1 MVHLDQEDQMH
12 CLKTLKLISFYGQR
26 GSKIFKY
33 RISPIWVCLRYF
45 VLTKKLLLLQKVIID
60 HLHKRE
66 KEIIISVHAKKL
78 KNKGQGYM
86 DCRVIFMPQH
96 GI

>member
-26 GSKIFKY
+26 GSKIAKY
-33 RISPIWVCLRYF
+33 FSYLSWLTNDSLWYF

-60 HLHKRE
+60 HFH
-66 KEIIISVHAKKL
+66 
-78 KNKGQGYM
+78 
-86 DCRVIFMPQH
+86 
-96 GI
+96 

>member
-12 CLKTLKLISFYGQR
+12 CLNTLKLISFYWQR

-33 RISPIWVCLRYF
+33 RISNLSLLTNDSLWYF

-60 HLHKRE
+60 HLH
-66 KEIIISVHAKKL
+66 
-78 KNKGQGYM
+78 
-86 DCRVIFMPQH
+86 
-96 GI
+96 